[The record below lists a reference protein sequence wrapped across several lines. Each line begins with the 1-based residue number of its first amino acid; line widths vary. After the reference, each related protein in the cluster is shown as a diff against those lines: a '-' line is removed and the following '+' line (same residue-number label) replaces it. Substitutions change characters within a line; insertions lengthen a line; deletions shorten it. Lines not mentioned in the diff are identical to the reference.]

1 LSDDFVPL
9 DDNDLDRLAI
19 KQDRKALFDSFR
31 DGGLSDVLDEPGFS
45 FAPRFKRTNTNDL
58 MAEVFAPLK
67 AVVPGYV
74 YGGLT
79 VLAGRQKLGKTWLA
93 IDWAVAVAT
102 GGVAMG
108 SIDCAAGDVL
118 YIDLENG
125 RRRIQSRVKSLF
137 PYDAELPDMSRLEWV
152 TDAPQFDKGFIER
165 LEQWRQ
171 SVKTPTLVVI
181 DVLQRIKPPGNRNQN
196 AYESDYSIWAPLQK
210 WATEHGVAVVGLHH
224 TKKGG
229 ADDPLEALSGSN
241 GLSACADTTIVLD
254 KGSNGR
260 TVYVRGRDI
269 EESEIAVTLIAG
281 NWTILGKAADV
292 KRSDERTQILA
303 ALKDHGEPMT
313 PAEVAGAIG
322 KPGGTI
328 RKLLF
333 TMAKADE
340 VYRVGKGRYWI
351 EQLVNGDI
359 GNSGNG
365 KSKTIVFPTADLS
378 ASVTDAANESGNVGN
393 ASMSRQGS
401 VSTVT
406 GVTSVIAVT
415 DVTARER

>member
-1 LSDDFVPL
+1 
-9 DDNDLDRLAI
+9 
-19 KQDRKALFDSFR
+19 
-31 DGGLSDVLDEPGFS
+31 
-45 FAPRFKRTNTNDL
+45 
-58 MAEVFAPLK
+58 
-67 AVVPGYV
+67 
-74 YGGLT
+74 
-79 VLAGRQKLGKTWLA
+79 
-93 IDWAVAVAT
+93 
-102 GGVAMG
+102 
-108 SIDCAAGDVL
+108 
-118 YIDLENG
+118 
-125 RRRIQSRVKSLF
+125 VKSLF

-152 TDAPQFDKGFIER
+152 TDAPQLDKGFIER

-260 TVYVRGRDI
+260 TLYVRGRDI

-313 PAEVAGAIG
+313 PAEVAGVIG

-351 EQLVNGDI
+351 EQLVNGDS
-359 GNSGNG
+359 GNSGIG

-401 VSTVT
+401 VTTAT

-415 DVTARER
+415 DVTAWER